1 MVYEIKDKFVDFNKW
16 CKTCKYADLKKD
28 KNGVMPMPCDECL
41 GQGLNKNSTKP
52 IEYVEDLDKIKKL
65 KQELKKNKIIL

>member
-28 KNGVMPMPCDECL
+28 KDGVMPMPCDECL
-41 GQGLNKNSTKP
+41 GQGLNKNSTC
-52 IEYVEDLDKIKKL
+52 LDKSG
-65 KQELKKNKIIL
+65 KNCSIFR